1 MEQAVQLAFRF
12 VGYVMF
18 GFSMEVVFAVTGIE
32 RLLGFRLE
40 RRVPRKYLEGWVSLW
55 MAPLHGLGV
64 LLAIEPMHDLVRG
77 WPLPARY
84 LVWCLVFTG
93 AEIAYGWLCDKLLGF
108 HTWDYYA
115 RSRYRI
121 FERGYSLWTLVP
133 AWGVAGLIIELYSDL
148 LRHLSPHVSSFFLG
162 A

>member
-1 MEQAVQLAFRF
+1 MDQALQLCFRF

-18 GFSMEVVFAVTGIE
+18 GFSMEIVFAVTGIE
-32 RLLGFRLE
+32 RMLGYRLE

-64 LLAIEPMHDLVRG
+64 LLCVEPIHDVVHA

-84 LVWCLVFTG
+84 LVWCAVFTTG
-93 AEIAYGWLCDKLLGF
+93 EIAYGFLCDKLLGF
-108 HTWDYYA
+108 HSWDYYA

-121 FERGYSLWTLVP
+121 FRRGYSLWTLVP
-133 AWGVAGLIIELYSDL
+133 AWGVAGLLIEVYSSL
-148 LRHLSPHVSSFFLG
+148 LRYLSPHVAVFFLG
-162 A
+162 P